1 MALLSCLILAGCAL
15 DNKTADAPAAEKNP
29 SQEVAMAVP
38 KEGIPVLM
46 YHMIGDVPD
55 NDAVLLES
63 HFREQMKFLKDNDFH
78 PLTMDQL
85 YDYLAHG
92 KPVPVR
98 PVVLTFDDGYP
109 DTYLSLI
116 HI

>member
-15 DNKTADAPAAEKNP
+15 DNKTADTPAAEKNP
-29 SQEVAMAVP
+29 PQEVAMAVP
-38 KEGIPVLM
+38 EKGIPVLM

-85 YDYLAHG
+85 YDYLAKANRCRFG
-92 KPVPVR
+92 PSSSPSMTATPIRIVSSCR
-98 PVVLTFDDGYP
+98 F
-109 DTYLSLI
+109 
-116 HI
+116 